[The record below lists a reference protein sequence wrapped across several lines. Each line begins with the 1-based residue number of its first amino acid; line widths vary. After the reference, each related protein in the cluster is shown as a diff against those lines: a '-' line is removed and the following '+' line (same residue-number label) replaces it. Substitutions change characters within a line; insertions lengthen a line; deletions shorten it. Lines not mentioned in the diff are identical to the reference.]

1 MPLRIAGES
10 NTCSEKGGR
19 NKKINPM
26 TTSRRNFIKS
36 AGSLTI
42 FFTFGQTGTLSSL
55 FEIDPELPG
64 ILQRVPAVRSWIEV
78 LANGMVR
85 VFTGKVELGQG
96 LCGAIAQVTAEE
108 LDMQVAQIEVVI
120 ADTRSTPNEGFT
132 GASSSTENSVL
143 SVRYAAA
150 TARHELL
157 ELAAKRLNVSSGE
170 LKMLNGKVGLK
181 SGVGTVSFFDLLD
194 GKKFQSEV
202 KLPLTLKPKEQ
213 YHISGKSVPREDFKR
228 MIIGKEIY
236 LHDLRFPGMLH
247 ARTIHPPSYDATIIS
262 YDEADLR
269 IAVPSVLKVI
279 NNGSFLAVVCEDEYP
294 AVKAQRHLT
303 QQVKW
308 SSPEK
313 KTTKQSLPEYLKSLT
328 VQSRTV
334 KNPTTAFPEGSE
346 TIKASFSKPYIMHGS
361 IGPSCA
367 VAVYENNALQVWTHS
382 QGAYPIRDTLSKLL
396 NIPAGQIHVTCV
408 RGAGCYGHNGADDAA
423 AEAALIA
430 VAYPG
435 RHIRLQWSREDE
447 HGWEPYG
454 TAMCMDLEAVLNNDG
469 HIAHFRSAVWSDT
482 HYIRGNPEYLSVANN
497 LSVPFKRRQ
506 NPASGGG
513 YRNADL
519 YYSVPNQTIVAN
531 FFNGPLHTS
540 NLRSL
545 GAYANIFSV
554 ESFMDELA
562 DKAKKDPFDFRLM
575 HLEDTR
581 AKEVVKRL
589 QVKVGALPKEKNTG
603 IGIAFSRYKNTA
615 AYSAVAAQVIVS
627 PSDFKIKL
635 KKMWAVA
642 DVGEV
647 ISLDS
652 VINQMEGGMI
662 QAASWTLFEE
672 VKFEGQTIE
681 SRNWAGYP
689 IIRFND
695 VPEIEVEIIS
705 RPNEKL
711 QGVGEIAMG
720 VTAAAICNA
729 IAIACGKRIRH
740 LPVADQLK

>member
-1 MPLRIAGES
+1 
-10 NTCSEKGGR
+10 
-19 NKKINPM
+19 M

-42 FFTFGQTGTLSSL
+42 FFSFNQTGILSSL
-55 FEIDPELPG
+55 VEIDPELPG
-64 ILQRVPAVRSWIEV
+64 ILQRVPAVKAWLEV
-78 LANGMVR
+78 LANGKVR
-85 VFTGKVELGQG
+85 VFTGKVEIGQG

-108 LDMQVAQIEVVI
+108 LDMQVAQIDVVI

-150 TARHELL
+150 TARRELL
-157 ELAAKRLNVSSGE
+157 ELASKKLNVSPDE
-170 LKMLNGKVGLK
+170 LKMQNGKLSLK
-181 SGVGTVSFFDLLD
+181 SGERSISFFDLLD

-213 YHISGKSVPREDFKR
+213 YRISGKSVAREDFKR
-228 MIIGKEIY
+228 MIIGKETY

-247 ARTIHPPSYDATIIS
+247 ARTIHPPSYDAALIS
-262 YDEADLR
+262 FDEKELR
-269 IAVPSVLKVI
+269 KVVPSVLQVI
-279 NNGSFLAVVCEDEYP
+279 SNGSFLAVVCEDEYQ
-294 AVKAQRHLT
+294 AVKAQRYLG

-308 SSPEK
+308 SVPS
-313 KTTKQSLPEYLKSLT
+313 TNATKQSLPEYVKSLT
-328 VQSRTV
+328 AQSRTV
-334 KNPTTAFPEGSE
+334 KNATTLFPEGNG
-346 TIKASFSKPYIMHGS
+346 TVKASYSKPYIMHGS

-367 VAVYENNALQVWTHS
+367 VAVYDNNSLQVWTHS

-396 NIPAGQIHVTCV
+396 NIPAAQIHVTCV
-408 RGAGCYGHNGADDAA
+408 RGAGCYGQNGADDAA

-435 RHIRLQWSREDE
+435 KHIRLQWSREEE

-454 TAMCMDLEAVLNNDG
+454 SAMCMDLEAILDKDG
-469 HIAHFRSAVWSDT
+469 RIAHFRSVVWSDT

-497 LSVPFKRRQ
+497 LAVPLKRRQ

-545 GAYANIFSV
+545 GAYANIFAV

-562 DKAKKDPFDFRLM
+562 NKAKKDPFDFRLL
-575 HLEDTR
+575 HLDDLR
-581 AKEVVKRL
+581 AKELLEKL
-589 QVKVGALPKEKNTG
+589 QAKVGALPKEKNTG

-615 AYSAVAAQVIVS
+615 AYSAVAAQVVVA
-627 PSDFKIKL
+627 PSDFKITL

-662 QAASWTLFEE
+662 QAASWTLYEE
-672 VKFEGQTIE
+672 VKFQGQTVE

-695 VPEIEVEIIS
+695 IPEIEVEIIS

-729 IAIACGKRIRH
+729 IALACGKRIRH
-740 LPVADQLK
+740 LPVADQLKNK